1 MARSGSCVR
10 SGREPLRSDRIVS
23 QRQPI
28 GDEDG
33 RIDHAIG
40 EQLRHAFVYD
50 FPDDSDSS
58 LRQRLGEAAGE
69 AIADHVRGL
78 GRDRHRLV
86 ARSVRIARSLTTFPA
101 CSIVQMTGA
110 LSRPGG
116 DDLLDLVR
124 AAPRIGGAR
133 PTASTPR

>member
-69 AIADHVRGL
+69 AIADLAEASDVIGIAWSRGL
-78 GRDRHRLV
+78 SGL
-86 ARSVRIARSLTTFPA
+86 
-101 CSIVQMTGA
+101 
-110 LSRPGG
+110 
-116 DDLLDLVR
+116 R
-124 AAPRIGGAR
+124 AA
-133 PTASTPR
+133 